1 MYPRCLINK
10 PERELD
16 LRVPEP
22 DGRMDHLAHG
32 KLTAGQGEIK
42 RLCFSDEAGG
52 LGQPRGVLISELPEQ
67 VLRRVAGRGGMDES
81 SGWAGGLSLGRLDGK
96 PAHDAPKVECM

>member
-1 MYPRCLINK
+1 MYHRYI
-10 PERELD
+10 
-16 LRVPEP
+16 
-22 DGRMDHLAHG
+22 G
-32 KLTAGQGEIK
+32 KESAYISRKNNRT
-42 RLCFSDEAGG
+42 
-52 LGQPRGVLISELPEQ
+52 LGVKVEDTNLISELPEQ